1 VGSRPGPG
9 RHRDRAG
16 VVPHV
21 QALGAYGALDSLGDA
36 GDLVDQSDFDD
47 EGVGPS
53 L

>member
-1 VGSRPGPG
+1 MS
-9 RHRDRAG
+9 
-16 VVPHV
+16 
-21 QALGAYGALDSLGDA
+21 ALDSLGDA